1 MLLRDLYVAFASAA
15 KHKGKM
21 SYVQRFR
28 ESMKTN
34 LTCMALVLILRVY
47 VPLPSKCFIVF
58 RPKQRE
64 VFAAQFPDRVVHHL
78 YFNMTHLL
86 YEATFIRDSYSCIQG
101 RGTLDGILR
110 LSQHIRQ
117 CSLNYTRECYIL
129 KLDIRGYFMHI
140 DRRRLLNICLSTLD
154 RMATHRITKEAA
166 AQYGLPVNDPPRW
179 KDVIDMDFVKWLTE
193 VIAMLD
199 PKTSCERAMPMS
211 AWNGLDAAKSLFC
224 TKEGCGLP
232 IGNLTSQLF
241 SNVYLNVL
249 DQFCKRVLGCRHYGR
264 YVDDFYIV
272 SCDRKWLLSLVPRI
286 REFLKEE
293 LGLDLHMGKVR
304 LCRASHGVEFL
315 GAYIKPY
322 RIYVSKD
329 TLERIQQNLKELD
342 FSDPEKVQKTV
353 NSYLGIMSQT
363 ASYNLRRKLFFRPEF
378 LSIAPFDNK
387 MTKMEKPTGNRPPAR
402 YRRKRI
408 KTK

>member
-1 MLLRDLYVAFASAA
+1 
-15 KHKGKM
+15 
-21 SYVQRFR
+21 
-28 ESMKTN
+28 
-34 LTCMALVLILRVY
+34 
-47 VPLPSKCFIVF
+47 
-58 RPKQRE
+58 
-64 VFAAQFPDRVVHHL
+64 
-78 YFNMTHLL
+78 
-86 YEATFIRDSYSCIQG
+86 
-101 RGTLDGILR
+101 
-110 LSQHIRQ
+110 
-117 CSLNYTRECYIL
+117 
-129 KLDIRGYFMHI
+129 MHI
-140 DRRRLLNICLSTLD
+140 DRQRLLRICLSTLD

-179 KDVIDMDFVKWLTE
+179 KDVIDIDFVKWLTE

-211 AWNGLDAAKSLFC
+211 AWDGLDKAKSLFC

-249 DQFCKRVLGCRHYGR
+249 DQFCKRVLGCRYYGR

-286 REFLKEE
+286 REFLKVE

-304 LCRASHGVEFL
+304 LCRAKHGVEFL

-322 RIYVSKD
+322 RIYISKE
-329 TLERIQQNLKELD
+329 TMERIRQHLKELD

-378 LSIAPFDNK
+378 LSIASFDK
-387 MTKMEKPTGNRPPAR
+387 DMTKMGKPTGNRPPAR
-402 YRRKRI
+402 YRRKRF
-408 KTK
+408 KVK